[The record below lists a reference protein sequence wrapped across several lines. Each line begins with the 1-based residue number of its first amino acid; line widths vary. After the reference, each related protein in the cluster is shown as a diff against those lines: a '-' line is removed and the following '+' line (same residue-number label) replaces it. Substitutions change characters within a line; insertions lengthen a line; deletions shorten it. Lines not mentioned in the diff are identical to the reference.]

1 MMLGVD
7 HLQQQALSPRL
18 MRAVRL
24 LQLSS
29 LDFAREVQDA
39 LGNNPFLESDE
50 SDNDAAT
57 DERNPAA
64 GIERAFGEENVQGAT
79 ADIGEFGE
87 FTAVDAGEHAV
98 ESGSETESASQSG
111 SDRDSAFDDEHE
123 NWQSDGISGPRR
135 NNDGEATWQDLRA
148 VEESLGDTL
157 CRQLGLLPLSERDKL
172 LAGAIVGSLDDDGY
186 LRVELAELAAIIDAD
201 PPPAVEELQVA
212 LSLVQSLE
220 PAGVGARTV
229 QECLRLQLPAI
240 ESEEQRKLAGR
251 IIDDYLDALVDRD
264 VPGLARGL
272 SRTPGEIQTVL
283 AEIRRLDPRPGTR
296 FGAPHVQYVMPDV
309 IVRKIR
315 GTWTATL
322 NPAVVPKVHL
332 NRVYAEMFQRAR
344 NAQHAELASHLQ
356 EARWTVSNIEQR
368 FATILSVAQAIVSR
382 QHHFFEYGALAMKP
396 LGLREIADAVGVHE
410 STVSRVT
417 NNKFMATPLGV
428 FELKYFFS
436 RAMATA
442 SGGACSAT
450 AIRGLITDMIEAEQ
464 SQAPL
469 SDAEIAR
476 QLARQG
482 LVVARRTVTK
492 YRQALRIDAYERRR
506 AHA

>member
-1 MMLGVD
+1 MTLGFD
-7 HLQQQALSPRL
+7 HLQQQTLSPRL

-29 LDFAREVQDA
+29 LDFAKEVQDA
-39 LGNNPFLESDE
+39 LGNNPFLESEDGD
-50 SDNDAAT
+50 SDVSG
-57 DERNPAA
+57 DERVPVADTEHTFA
-64 GIERAFGEENVQGAT
+64 EEPILST
-79 ADIGEFGE
+79 ADIAE
-87 FTAVDAGEHAV
+87 FTPAATSEHAD
-98 ESGSETESASQSG
+98 ESQSDFGSE
-111 SDRDSAFDDEHE
+111 SDSDSTFDDEHE
-123 NWQSDGISGPRR
+123 NWQADGISGPRR
-135 NNDGEATWQDLRA
+135 NNDAQTAWQDLRA
-148 VEESLGDTL
+148 VEESLGDAL
-157 CRQLGLLPLSERDKL
+157 RGQLGVLPLSARDMA
-172 LAGAIVGSLDDDGY
+172 LAEAIVGSLDDDGY
-186 LRVELAELAAIIDAD
+186 LRVELAELAGIVDAD
-201 PPPAVEELQVA
+201 PPPSVEELQVA

-220 PAGVGARTV
+220 PAGVGARSV

-240 ESEEQRKLAGR
+240 ESGEQRELAAK
-251 IIDDYLDALVDRD
+251 IIDDHLDALVARD
-264 VPGLARGL
+264 IAGLARGL
-272 SRTPGEIQTVL
+272 SRTPAGIQAVL
-283 AEIRRLDPRPGTR
+283 AEIRRLDPRPGAR

-344 NAQHAELASHLQ
+344 NGQHAELASHLQ

-368 FATILSVAQAIVSR
+368 FATILSVAQAIVAR
-382 QHHFFEYGALAMKP
+382 QHHFLEYGALAMKP

-442 SGGACSAT
+442 SGGECSAT
-450 AIRGLITDMIEAEQ
+450 AIRGLIKDMIDAEEPQ
-464 SQAPL
+464 NPL

-506 AHA
+506 EHA